1 MYIEAKWLEHEQDNK
16 MKSESLLRRSLF
28 VSAVVASAVIGYN
41 VSSTSIRAQGVE
53 DETSETSLVQETF
66 ESPSESDS
74 EIEITESTETSE
86 QILVEE
92 ETETTTEKNEQ
103 EDVVTDSVVTFK
115 ALRVAS
121 TTSTVKNGWYD
132 NNTTY
137 YKNGT
142 KVTGFQTIDGNTYY
156 FNESGVKQ
164 TNQKK
169 IGDYYYC
176 FDNDTGIMK
185 TGFVYLNS
193 EYHAKNESDKTVYYD
208 AQGRM
213 KYKQQKIGDYYYCFD
228 KWSGAMKTGFYT
240 LIGDYHATNESDK
253 TVYYDAQGR
262 MKYKQQKI
270 GDYYYCFDKYSGA
283 MKTGFYTLTGNYHAT
298 NESDKTV
305 YYNVLGRMLY
315 KQNYIDGYWYC
326 FDQYSGSMK
335 TGFFTLNG
343 NYKSSNE
350 IVKTVFYDLDG
361 KMKLTAF
368 TYNGVKYVVN
378 STTGAVCTKQ
388 YTPTY
393 YSQRDSRWATLM
405 YGSYTIKSSGCV
417 PTSISMAV
425 NGILSDGTTPV
436 TVADYLYYNTTEFN
450 RYWGGSSGLSIS
462 YAADNYGLN
471 YVGIDSSSTLSTALD
486 NGQVVVFL
494 VGAGNFTSGN
504 HGIVLYGYNNGKT
517 YVYDPNNASKNGW
530 YDINSIWNQK
540 SSSSTCWRG
549 GYIGY
554 GLFS

>member
-228 KWSGAMKTGFYT
+228 K
-240 LIGDYHATNESDK
+240 
-253 TVYYDAQGR
+253 
-262 MKYKQQKI
+262 
-270 GDYYYCFDKYSGA
+270 YSGA
-283 MKTGFYTLTGNYHAT
+283 MKTGFYTLTGNYPAT